1 MWMEK
6 FLVFTLVVD
15 DNDSNNNDDDH
26 DDNSEVIYIEIKCF
40 H

>member
-1 MWMEK
+1 MWIEK